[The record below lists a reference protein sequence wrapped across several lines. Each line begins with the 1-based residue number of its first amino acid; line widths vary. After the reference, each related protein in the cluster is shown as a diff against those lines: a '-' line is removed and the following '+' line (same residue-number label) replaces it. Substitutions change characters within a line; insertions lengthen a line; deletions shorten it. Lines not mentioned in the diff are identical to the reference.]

1 MRVGIGFDVHRLTPD
16 RRLVLG
22 GVEIPFELGLAGHS
36 DADVLVHAV
45 MDALLGAA
53 GLPDIGQQ
61 FPDDDP
67 RYAGA
72 DSCALLAEVVG
83 MLAGSGL
90 RVVNVDAVVACERPK
105 LAPHVQAM
113 REKLG
118 RVLGLDAGRV
128 SIKATTTEGLGYT
141 GRGDGSPKG
150 VAAWAVALVSEISG
164 QGVEQ
169 GVLPEA

>member
-1 MRVGIGFDVHRLTPD
+1 MRVGFGFDVHRLTPG

-22 GVEIPFELGLAGHS
+22 GVEIPYELGLAGHS

-61 FPDDDP
+61 FPDTDP

-83 MLAGSGL
+83 MLDDAGF
-90 RVVNVDAVVACERPK
+90 RVVNVDAVVACEEPR
-105 LAPHVQAM
+105 LAPHVLVM

-118 RVLGLDAGRV
+118 NALGIDADNV
-128 SIKATTTEGLGYT
+128 SVKATSTEGLGCT
-141 GRGDGSPKG
+141 GRGEGI
-150 VAAWAVALVSEISG
+150 AAWAVVLVEG
-164 QGVEQ
+164 
-169 GVLPEA
+169 

>member
-61 FPDDDP
+61 FPDTDP

-72 DSCALLAEVVG
+72 DSCALLAEVAAK
-83 MLAGSGL
+83 LAGARL

-105 LAPHVQAM
+105 LAPHVPAM
-113 REKLG
+113 RERLG
-118 RVLGLDAGRV
+118 RALGLDTGRV
-128 SIKATTTEGLGYT
+128 SIKATTTEGLGCT
-141 GRGDGSPKG
+141 GRGEG
-150 VAAWAVALVSEISG
+150 VAAWAVALVADGSPSR
-164 QGVEQ
+164 
-169 GVLPEA
+169 P

>member
-72 DSCALLAEVVG
+72 DSCALLAEVAE
-83 MLAGSGL
+83 MLAKTGL
-90 RVVNVDAVVACERPK
+90 RVVNIDAVVACERPK
-105 LAPHVQAM
+105 LALHVPAM

-128 SIKATTTEGLGYT
+128 CVKATTTEGLGYT

-150 VAAWAVALVSEISG
+150 IAAWAVALVSET
-164 QGVEQ
+164 
-169 GVLPEA
+169 PEGER